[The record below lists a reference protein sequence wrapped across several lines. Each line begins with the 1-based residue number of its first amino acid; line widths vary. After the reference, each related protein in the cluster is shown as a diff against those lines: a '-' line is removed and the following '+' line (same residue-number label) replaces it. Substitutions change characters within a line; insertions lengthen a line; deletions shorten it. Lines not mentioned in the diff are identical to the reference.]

1 METEVTEVLE
11 VIQSISPELIDIT
24 KYQNT
29 IIIAI
34 LVINCM
40 IFGLLASYKIR
51 FK

>member
-1 METEVTEVLE
+1 METEVLE
-11 VIQSISPELIDIT
+11 GIQSFNPELIDIA

-34 LVINCM
+34 LVINCL
-40 IFGLLASYKIR
+40 IFGLMASYKIR